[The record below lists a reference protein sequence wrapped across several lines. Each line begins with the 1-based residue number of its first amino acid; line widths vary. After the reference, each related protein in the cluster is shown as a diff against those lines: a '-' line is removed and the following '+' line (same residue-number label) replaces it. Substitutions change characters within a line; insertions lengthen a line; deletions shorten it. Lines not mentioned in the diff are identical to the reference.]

1 VASKKQRQRQLAK
14 DAYERRL
21 QRRAERDRRTKVW
34 ATSAISAVVV
44 VGILVGSL
52 VLAGVIGGS
61 PTKPVA
67 NASKNPSAAVSAT
80 AAPSATASPTPTTAL
95 VNGKCVYTT
104 NGAAAAAKK
113 VSPPPATPDTK
124 ANYQATMSTNRGKL
138 VIKLMNT
145 GAPCTVNSFVSLA
158 DQKYFNATHCHR
170 LTTSGIF
177 VLQCGD
183 PLGTGAGGPGYS
195 FANENLNGLKLS
207 TCPGSTQECATFP
220 PGTVAMANSGG
231 TATNG
236 SQFFLVYKTTVLP
249 DSYTPFGTIVS
260 GLNIIQNV
268 AKAGSDNSNGAGD
281 GHPKEA
287 VDISSVTIKKT

>member
-14 DAYERRL
+14 DAYERRI
-21 QRRAERDRRTKVW
+21 QRRAERDRRARVW
-34 ATSAISAVVV
+34 TASAISAVAV
-44 VGILVGSL
+44 VGVLLGSL
-52 VLAGVIGGS
+52 ALAGVFSGHS
-61 PTKPVA
+61 KPAA
-67 NASKNPSAAVSAT
+67 NASKNPSAAASAT
-80 AAPSATASPTPTTAL
+80 ASPSISPSASPTPTTAM
-95 VNGKCVYTT
+95 VDGKCVYTA
-104 NGAAAAAKK
+104 GGSAARK

-124 ANYQATMSTNRGKL
+124 AKYQATMQTNRGKL
-138 VIKLMNT
+138 VINLLNS

-183 PLGTGAGGPGYS
+183 PLGTGAGTPGYS
-195 FANENLNGLKLS
+195 FANENLNFLKVS

-231 TATNG
+231 NATNG